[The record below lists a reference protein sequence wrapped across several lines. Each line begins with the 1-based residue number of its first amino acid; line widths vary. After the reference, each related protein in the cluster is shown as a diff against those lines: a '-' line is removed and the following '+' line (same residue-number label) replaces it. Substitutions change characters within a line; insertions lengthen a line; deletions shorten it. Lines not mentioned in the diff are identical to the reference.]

1 MRVQKSV
8 KIIAGTDWWTD
19 CDDAVA
25 LRLLARAHLRGEIEL
40 LGVAVNAC
48 MEDSAP
54 SLDAYLGLEGLPNL
68 PLGIDLAA
76 TDYGGRPPYQRRLA
90 ALPGAHRRN
99 TDCEEGVRFYRR
111 LLSQSEGCVDIV
123 EIGFQQILAGLL
135 LSGPDDLSPLDG
147 LRLVQEKVN
156 KLWAMAGNWADPR
169 RGFEHNFAKTPRA
182 SCAANIVCKRWPT
195 PVTFLG
201 FEVGQSV
208 ITGGR
213 LPEGD
218 TLRQILIDHGTPAG
232 RCSWDPMLALLA
244 LTGDEKAAGYGVVRG
259 RASVS
264 AQSGIN
270 RFKADENG
278 PHAYVVKERPDA
290 FFRQNIDSAIG
301 P

>member
-1 MRVQKSV
+1 MRVQKPV

-54 SLDAYLGLEGLPNL
+54 SLDAYLSIEGLPNL
-68 PLGIDLAA
+68 PL
-76 TDYGGRPPYQRRLA
+76 
-90 ALPGAHRRN
+90 
-99 TDCEEGVRFYRR
+99 
-111 LLSQSEGCVDIV
+111 
-123 EIGFQQILAGLL
+123 
-135 LSGPDDLSPLDG
+135 DG
-147 LRLVQEKVN
+147 LRLVREKVN

-169 RGFEHNFAKTPRA
+169 HGFEHNFAKTPRA
-182 SCAANIVCKRWPT
+182 SSAANIVCKKWPT

-218 TLRQILIDHGTPAG
+218 PLRQILIDHGTPAG
-232 RCSWDPMLALLA
+232 RCSWDPMLALLV

-290 FFRQNIDSAIG
+290 FYRQNIDLAIG